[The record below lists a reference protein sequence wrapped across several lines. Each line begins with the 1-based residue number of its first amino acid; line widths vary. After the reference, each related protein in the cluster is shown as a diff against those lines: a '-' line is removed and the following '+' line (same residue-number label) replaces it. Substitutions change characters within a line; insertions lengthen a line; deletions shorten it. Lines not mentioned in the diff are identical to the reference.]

1 MKESVEKA
9 NLFSQSKMHECIN
22 MCNTKALADYDL
34 FPGLIIIDNIVTS
47 D

>member
-1 MKESVEKA
+1 
-9 NLFSQSKMHECIN
+9 MHGIN
-22 MCNTKALADYDL
+22 ISNTKALADYDL